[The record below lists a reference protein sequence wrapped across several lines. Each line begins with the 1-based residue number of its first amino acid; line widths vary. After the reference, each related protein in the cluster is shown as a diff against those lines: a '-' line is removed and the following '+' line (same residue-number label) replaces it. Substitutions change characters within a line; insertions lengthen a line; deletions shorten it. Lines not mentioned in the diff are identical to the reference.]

1 MKDDLA
7 LFRGKSVLVVE
18 DDFLL
23 AEQTRR
29 ELERNGAI
37 IVGPVPSVELGLE
50 LVDTA
55 RIDAAILDVNLDGE
69 MVFPIADRLSELNI
83 PFVFASGYDTI
94 KIPKSYSGYV
104 LCEKPTELAVI
115 AVALFAPE
123 RFSH

>member
-69 MVFPIADRLSELNI
+69 MVFPIADRLSDE
-83 PFVFASGYDTI
+83 
-94 KIPKSYSGYV
+94 
-104 LCEKPTELAVI
+104 
-115 AVALFAPE
+115 
-123 RFSH
+123 